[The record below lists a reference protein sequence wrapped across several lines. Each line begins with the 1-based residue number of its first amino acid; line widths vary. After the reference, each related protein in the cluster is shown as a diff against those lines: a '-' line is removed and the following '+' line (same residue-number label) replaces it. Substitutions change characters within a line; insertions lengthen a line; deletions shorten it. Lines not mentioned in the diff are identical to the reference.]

1 MNNLERIPVR
11 IEDICGVVAGVVFHP
26 RAGRNVGRPRS
37 LNLVQSRYPLAIA
50 KLVYFA
56 EARALVAAS
65 LPAAKAAFSMR
76 SATACGCDTYTAW
89 LPLTSTTV
97 EPARLDIA
105 RWAAGGIILSSVTY
119 SVGVRNV
126 HHERHEAVNLAWK
139 WERYGRFIDAE
150 LLSEL
155 LLPGNRRASRCLAR
169 HHRDLGTLSPLVR
182 ELAPQ
187 HWVGDV

>member
-1 MNNLERIPVR
+1 
-11 IEDICGVVAGVVFHP
+11 
-26 RAGRNVGRPRS
+26 
-37 LNLVQSRYPLAIA
+37 
-50 KLVYFA
+50 
-56 EARALVAAS
+56 
-65 LPAAKAAFSMR
+65 MR

-97 EPARLDIA
+97 EQARLDIA
-105 RWAAGGIILSSVTY
+105 RCASGGIILSSVTY

-126 HHERHEAVNLAWK
+126 HHERHEAVNRAWN

-155 LLPGNRRASRCLAR
+155 LLPGNRRASRRLAR
-169 HHRDLGTLSPLVR
+169 HHRDLGTLSPLAR